1 MKETKTE
8 SRLRFLRWA
17 CIAVLIAAAVAL
29 GILRLR
35 ADTSVT
41 VRLPNYPI
49 TIDGQQWDN
58 RNAAYPL
65 LTYRGVT
72 YLPAPAAPALGLMVR
87 RAPDTGL
94 AVSPT
99 GGSDK
104 DYRPEKQAARNP
116 RRSSAAVLTC
126 PVTVAGE
133 PYARA
138 DEPFLEYRGVAY
150 LPLTETLCTGPLC
163 LDYTWDDDAGLS
175 LRTTGRLRA
184 PTDALP
190 HFILHTG
197 GVTEDGKT
205 ATNSIEAAE
214 HSYNAGYRW
223 LEIDFNWTRDE
234 ELVCIHDWGNWW
246 HRVGVTSEMPL
257 SLADFERMEKS
268 SIPFHSFTPA
278 LLDGWLKEHPGAMV
292 VTDVKD
298 DNALAMRWLA
308 ERYPGLRDRLIVQIY
323 ALDEYEP
330 IRALGYENI
339 ILTMYRIPWEEFH
352 DLERL
357 TAFIRDSRILAVTM
371 PAEDNVR
378 DVFDALVSTG
388 IPVFVHTLNDP
399 EAQAQWIHDGAYG
412 VYTDYGDVR
421 TETE

>member
-138 DEPFLEYRGVAY
+138 DAPFLEYRGVAY

-214 HSYNAGYRW
+214 HR
-223 LEIDFNWTRDE
+223 
-234 ELVCIHDWGNWW
+234 
-246 HRVGVTSEMPL
+246 
-257 SLADFERMEKS
+257 
-268 SIPFHSFTPA
+268 SF
-278 LLDGWLKEHPGAMV
+278 
-292 VTDVKD
+292 
-298 DNALAMRWLA
+298 
-308 ERYPGLRDRLIVQIY
+308 
-323 ALDEYEP
+323 
-330 IRALGYENI
+330 
-339 ILTMYRIPWEEFH
+339 
-352 DLERL
+352 
-357 TAFIRDSRILAVTM
+357 
-371 PAEDNVR
+371 
-378 DVFDALVSTG
+378 G
-388 IPVFVHTLNDP
+388 ISWKKP
-399 EAQAQWIHDGAYG
+399 
-412 VYTDYGDVR
+412 
-421 TETE
+421 